1 MVHRHVLTL
10 HRILCNVCPCRAGG
24 VANDELFYDES
35 PFLYIYNFLAILF
48 FLLLVMYIMN
58 SISLPFICCLP
69 QIPLSHFY
77 LSLLFILFLKFL
89 FLCPLSVFHY
99 FLSSSIYYCLD
110 IHISTLS
117 FPFQHL
123 SRYSYNSYS
132 SLFHLPFIISSLSLL
147 ILII

>member
-1 MVHRHVLTL
+1 MYAHNSP
-10 HRILCNVCPCRAGG
+10 RILRNVCQCRAGG
-24 VANDELFYDES
+24 VASDKLFYDES
-35 PFLYIYNFLAILF
+35 PFLYIYNFLAF

-77 LSLLFILFLKFL
+77 LSLLFILFLNFL
-89 FLCPLSVFHY
+89 FLCPLSVFN
-99 FLSSSIYYCLD
+99 FLSSSIYYYLD